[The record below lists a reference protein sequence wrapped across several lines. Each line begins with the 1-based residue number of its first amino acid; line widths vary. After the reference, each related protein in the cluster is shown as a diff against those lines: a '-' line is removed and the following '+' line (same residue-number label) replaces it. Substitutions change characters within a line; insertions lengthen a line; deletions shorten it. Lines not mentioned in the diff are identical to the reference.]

1 MQKRFFHILALFCVL
16 FLLVFSAFFFWK
28 NDAVDK
34 TDVSKMK
41 MATIVFRQA
50 TVTAEVADTEILRI
64 RGLSGHA
71 PLPPDAGMWFD
82 FGSPQHA
89 DIWMKDMNFPIDIL
103 WFDEDLRAVHIKENA
118 LPESYPEVFSPTVP
132 SRYVLEV
139 PAGFVKEKGVSLGDR
154 ISVQEHSGYIY
165 EI

>member
-1 MQKRFFHILALFCVL
+1 MQKHFFHILALFL
-16 FLLVFSAFFFWK
+16 LFFLLVFSAFFFWE
-28 NDAVDK
+28 NHAVDE
-34 TDVSKMK
+34 TDVLKRN

-50 TVTAEVADTEILRI
+50 TVTAEVADTESLRI
-64 RGLSGHA
+64 RGLSVHA
-71 PLPPDAGMWFD
+71 PLSPDAGMWFD
-82 FGSPQHA
+82 FGSTKYA
-89 DIWMKDMNFPIDIL
+89 GMWMKEMSFPIDIL
-103 WFDEDLRAVHIKENA
+103 WFNEELRAVYIKENV